1 MSMIRKFLAAIS
13 AMFVATSLSL
23 AHAQTDPA
31 LEQAKAQ
38 GTVGEMY
45 TGYLG
50 IPDGANVSADIKR
63 KVEETNAKRLAIYTQ
78 TSQQTGQPVS
88 VIAAL
93 TAEKQIARSSPG
105 SVVKP
110 GAAEPWTKK

>member
-1 MSMIRKFLAAIS
+1 MTMIRKFFVAFS

-38 GTVGEMY
+38 GVIGEMY

-50 IPDGANVSADIKR
+50 VVDGANASADIKR
-63 KVEETNAKRLAIYTQ
+63 KVEETNAKRLTIYTQ

-93 TAEKQIARSSPG
+93 TAEKQIARSGPG
-105 SVVKP
+105 SKVKP
-110 GAAEPWTKK
+110 GPSDAWTTK